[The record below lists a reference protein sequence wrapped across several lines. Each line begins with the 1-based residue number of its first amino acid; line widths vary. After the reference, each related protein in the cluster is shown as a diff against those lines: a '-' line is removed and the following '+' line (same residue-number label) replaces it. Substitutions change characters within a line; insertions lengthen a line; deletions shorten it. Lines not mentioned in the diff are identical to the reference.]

1 MKFMET
7 LLGKYLAELINLVGL
22 LTIRLQDKGGYN
34 LEQNRIPKAGQI
46 YRHFKDKLYQ
56 IITVATHSETREQM
70 VVYQALYGNF
80 KTYVRPLDMFLEEV
94 DRGKYPEAM
103 QKYRFELVILKEEED
118 NHNQQSV
125 RNDNKPD
132 ETINKSLDLETLST
146 TDLTAKPAVKE
157 ESGSID
163 PVLLDFL
170 EAGSYEEKLAIL
182 MHKKKY
188 INDKILNDMAV
199 SIDCTLDDGD
209 IEERIMEFAF
219 CLQTHARFENRR
231 LR

>member
-1 MKFMET
+1 M
-7 LLGKYLAELINLVGL
+7 
-22 LTIRLQDKGGYN
+22 D
-34 LEQNRIPKAGQI
+34 QNRIPKPGQI
-46 YRHFKDKLYQ
+46 YRHFKNKLYQ

-94 DRGKYPEAM
+94 DTVKYPEAM
-103 QKYRFELVILKEEED
+103 QKYRFEQVELREDKNSPQTGSFDATEYKGKDREDESNTLTDVPKAPIPTVDIINSKHSEPIAVRSEE
-118 NHNQQSV
+118 N
-125 RNDNKPD
+125 
-132 ETINKSLDLETLST
+132 LSA
-146 TDLTAKPAVKE
+146 DLTKQPTPEE
-157 ESGSID
+157 ESGSIN
-163 PVLLDFL
+163 PVLLAFL

-182 MHKKKY
+182 MHKKKF

-199 SIDCTLDDGD
+199 SIDCTLDEGD